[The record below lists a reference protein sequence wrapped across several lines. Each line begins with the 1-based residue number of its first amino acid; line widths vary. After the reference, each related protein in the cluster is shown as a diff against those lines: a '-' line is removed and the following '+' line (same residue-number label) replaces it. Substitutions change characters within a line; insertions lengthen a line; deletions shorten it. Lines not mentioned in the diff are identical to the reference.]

1 MTFKL
6 LQSYMGL
13 HFKTCGLMA
22 RLYDTEASLK
32 SLLSLSSLGAAG
44 RAGNGS
50 HHHPSLH

>member
-22 RLYDTEASLK
+22 RLYDTEASQYSAKLVF
-32 SLLSLSSLGAAG
+32 S
-44 RAGNGS
+44 GS
-50 HHHPSLH
+50 CW